1 MQILQVLVPQGRGQ
15 TGSSTDMNAEFEPTE
30 PMQWIE
36 DLGGLSFDELRDLP
50 FDVQAGLDTSI
61 FE

>member
-1 MQILQVLVPQGRGQ
+1 
-15 TGSSTDMNAEFEPTE
+15 MNAEFEPTE

-50 FDVQAGLDTSI
+50 FDVQAGLDTSV